1 MPLAPLPRL
10 AYANALLR
18 MITEF
23 SGLYPFVFQYVMHA
37 NEDTWLAVGVCLQA
51 FTRLLGVPVAT
62 RVVWHP
68 RPSLSL
74 PRTVLVVEVDEARVE
89 AAALG
94 RVAGGG
100 HAGVP
105 LQREGERRLA
115 HATRLTPEE
124 RLRGHTLPTAWVW

>member
-74 PRTVLVVEVDEARVE
+74 PLRLPSPLAVFSLTQPPRSVPVFNLPSLCLHV
-89 AAALG
+89 ALC
-94 RVAGGG
+94 
-100 HAGVP
+100 
-105 LQREGERRLA
+105 
-115 HATRLTPEE
+115 
-124 RLRGHTLPTAWVW
+124 